1 MRNIYDFEAEK
12 PPALNE
18 NVLRDTLEKKR
29 SKRLA
34 LLLMFAYLPV
44 YATAALLA
52 ARAYKTD
59 QILTGIC
66 IAFIA
71 FSALGSLLCAA
82 AFSVKEDRKHECST
96 INGNK

>member
-1 MRNIYDFEAEK
+1 MRNIYDFEVEK

-18 NVLRDTLEKKR
+18 NMLRAALENRR

-44 YATAALLA
+44 YATAALIA
-52 ARAYKTD
+52 VRAYKTD
-59 QILTGIC
+59 PILTSIC

-82 AFSVKEDRKHECST
+82 AFSMKEDRKHECST
-96 INGNK
+96 INGNE